1 MDLMIV
7 GAGPG
12 GSFTALEA
20 VRKEFNVTLIDKK
33 SARYGPIVCG
43 ELLPSKDLL
52 ANYLPSRIN
61 DLLAYT
67 LDVVLSRDVI
77 INRIKRLNVILGDVS
92 IGSFPFDSLVIDKG
106 AMIRHVIDAA
116 EQGGAKVLFSTT
128 VTGCV
133 VDDPYVKC
141 SVKGRDGES
150 FMVADKAVGADAYP
164 STLSELAGASE
175 MGPRDL
181 IVATSQRAAGRFDD
195 EEAMIIMD
203 PRLAPGGYAWIFPRG
218 DGTHNTGIGVRGDAA
233 WGGGA
238 SVLDLHRRFIDKF
251 GLRPLQRA
259 VLSKTIPVGGLVR
272 ARGGAYLVGD
282 AVGSVIPTNGA
293 GINPAMIT
301 GKLVVDSMIQG
312 IDYYSLLY
320 SVFGSFMKRMVDY
333 RKLADPILYD
343 YEAVK
348 RLLKFPK
355 PLLRTALRDAVMG
368 SSKAS
373 TSLMLGIL
381 SPLINSLVASQRKH

>member
-7 GAGPG
+7 GGAGGPG

-116 EQGGAKVLFSTT
+116 EQGGGAKVLFSTT

-141 SVKGRDGES
+141 SVKGGRDGES
-150 FMVADKAVGADAYP
+150 FMVADKAVGGADAIP
-164 STLSELAGASE
+164 
-175 MGPRDL
+175 PR
-181 IVATSQRAAGRFDD
+181 
-195 EEAMIIMD
+195 
-203 PRLAPGGYAWIFPRG
+203 
-218 DGTHNTGIGVRGDAA
+218 
-233 WGGGA
+233 
-238 SVLDLHRRFIDKF
+238 
-251 GLRPLQRA
+251 
-259 VLSKTIPVGGLVR
+259 
-272 ARGGAYLVGD
+272 
-282 AVGSVIPTNGA
+282 
-293 GINPAMIT
+293 
-301 GKLVVDSMIQG
+301 
-312 IDYYSLLY
+312 
-320 SVFGSFMKRMVDY
+320 
-333 RKLADPILYD
+333 
-343 YEAVK
+343 
-348 RLLKFPK
+348 
-355 PLLRTALRDAVMG
+355 
-368 SSKAS
+368 
-373 TSLMLGIL
+373 
-381 SPLINSLVASQRKH
+381 

>member
-20 VRKEFNVTLIDKK
+20 VRKGFSVTLMDKK
-33 SARYGPIVCG
+33 SARYAPIICG
-43 ELLPSKDLL
+43 ELLPSKGLL
-52 ANYLPSRIN
+52 ADYLPSRIS

-67 LDVVLSRDVI
+67 LDATLSSDVV

-92 IGSFPFDSLVIDKG
+92 IGSFPFDSLVVDKG
-106 AMIRHVIDAA
+106 AMIRQVIDVA
-116 EQGGAKVLFSTT
+116 EEEGAKVLFSTT
-128 VTGCV
+128 VTGCIE
-133 VDDPYVKC
+133 DGPRIKC
-141 SVKGRDGES
+141 SVRGRDGES
-150 FMVADKAVGADAYP
+150 FITASKAVGADAYP
-164 STLSELAGASE
+164 STLSGLVGASGL
-175 MGPRDL
+175 GPQDL
-181 IVATSQRAAGRFDD
+181 IVATSQRAAGKFDD
-195 EEAMIIMD
+195 EEAVIIMD
-203 PRLAPGGYAWIFPRG
+203 PRLAPGGYAWVFPRG

-233 WGGGA
+233 WRGSA
-238 SVLDLHRRFIDKF
+238 SVLDLHKRFIDKF
-251 GLRPLQRA
+251 SLRPLQRA
-259 VLSKTIPVGGLVR
+259 VLSKTIPVGGLVK
-272 ARGGAYLVGD
+272 AGGSVYLVGD

-301 GKLVVDSMIQG
+301 GKLAVDSMTQG

-320 SVFGSFMKRMVDY
+320 SVFGPFMKRMVDY
-333 RKLADPILYD
+333 RRLADPILYD
-343 YEAVK
+343 HEAVK

-373 TSLMLGIL
+373 TSFMLGIL
-381 SPLINSLVASQRKH
+381 SPFINSLAAGQRRH